1 MDAEQRNRAIR
12 IRRFGYLDSMIC
24 HCVDKYDSLDYPI
37 LIADIDF
44 GSSTTRRANTLS
56 LSLETIIENA
66 SAGSCISFERLHLE
80 QSANQW
86 RK

>member
-1 MDAEQRNRAIR
+1 
-12 IRRFGYLDSMIC
+12 MIC

-86 RK
+86 RKKSVFDINLERRTIKGEFPG